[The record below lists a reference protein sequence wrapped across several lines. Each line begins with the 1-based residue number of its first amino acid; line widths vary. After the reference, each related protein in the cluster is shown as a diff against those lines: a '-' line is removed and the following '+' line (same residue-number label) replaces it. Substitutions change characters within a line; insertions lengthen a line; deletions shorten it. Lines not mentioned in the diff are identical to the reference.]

1 VSVVAD
7 RAADRAAHRAAD
19 LDADTLAFTLADP
32 GSETCREVARALAPY
47 TRPDRGLVLSGS
59 AAAALAEVFRRLARD
74 GEVPDVAVRA
84 ARRLLTDLAGAEC
97 GGRGGTSTG
106 TAPTPR
112 SPSDRDQEV
121 LAAR

>member
-1 VSVVAD
+1 VSVGADRAVDRVAD
-7 RAADRAAHRAAD
+7 RAAG
-19 LDADTLAFTLADP
+19 LDADTLAFPLADP
-32 GSETCREVARALAPY
+32 GAETCREVARALAPY
-47 TRPDRGLVLSGS
+47 TRHDRRLVLSGS

-84 ARRLLTDLAGAEC
+84 ARRLLTDVAGAED
-97 GGRGGTSTG
+97 GAEPSTG

-112 SPSDRDQEV
+112 SPSDRDPEV

>member
-1 VSVVAD
+1 M
-7 RAADRAAHRAAD
+7 AAD
-19 LDADTLAFTLADP
+19 LDAETVAFPLPDP
-32 GSETCREVARALAPY
+32 GAETCRDVARALAPY

-74 GEVPDVAVRA
+74 GGEVPDVAVRA
-84 ARRLLTDLAGAEC
+84 ARRLLTDLAAADCAAAEC
-97 GGRGGTSTG
+97 ADRAGTSTR

-112 SPSDRDQEV
+112 SPSDRDPEV

>member
-1 VSVVAD
+1 MSVVAD

-32 GSETCREVARALAPY
+32 GAETCREVARALAPY

-84 ARRLLTDLAGAEC
+84 ARRLLTDLAGAES
-97 GGRGGTSTG
+97 GGRAGTSTG

-112 SPSDRDQEV
+112 SPSDRDPEA

>member
-7 RAADRAAHRAAD
+7 KSAG

-32 GSETCREVARALAPY
+32 GAETCREVARALAPY

-84 ARRLLTDLAGAEC
+84 ARRLLTDVAGAES
-97 GGRGGTSTG
+97 GGEDRTRAEPSTG

-112 SPSDRDQEV
+112 SPGDRDPEV

>member
-1 VSVVAD
+1 MSV
-7 RAADRAAHRAAD
+7 AAD
-19 LDADTLAFTLADP
+19 LDADTLAFTLANP
-32 GSETCREVARALAPY
+32 GAETCRDVARALAPY

-84 ARRLLTDLAGAEC
+84 ARRLLTDLADAES
-97 GGRGGTSTG
+97 RDHDETSTG

-112 SPSDRDQEV
+112 SPSDRDPEV
-121 LAAR
+121 LTAR